1 MLLLSIGMGFFWAKL
16 DGYWKGEVN
25 FEQVWK
31 MAGKVVE
38 AWRLFIVQNSHLG
51 SQLVL
56 AGVFGDGVEGPYS
69 W

>member
-38 AWRLFIVQNSHLG
+38 A
-51 SQLVL
+51 
-56 AGVFGDGVEGPYS
+56 
-69 W
+69 